1 MWLVAMFF
9 LISSPAE
16 MAPPCAA
23 HDQLLADLER
33 SEGKIV
39 RAHAVTDDGGLFE
52 VAISENGDVSLII
65 TYIEGITIRAN
76 NGVYRYPPGTSCVA
90 LEGHGWETLIPTQ
103 AI

>member
-90 LEGHGWETLIPTQ
+90 LEGHGWQMFIPSQ
-103 AI
+103 PI